1 MVDPKKND
9 IFEGQTQRYQRQN
22 NIDKDIITFSEN
34 YSKRALAGDEN
45 ALFEDIPPL
54 VNKGV
59 SFLEMGIDYL
69 EFTVYTYKEQ
79 AIDLYNLLFSEILGS
94 LILDGSTRH
103 YQDRYIN
110 GRGFFMGCTPK
121 NTPVLHTHWTFPGS
135 ICQEIPFTLWQ
146 KFIKTTSS
154 QNIKIKC
161 TRLDIRA
168 DYCNFTPHDIY
179 QSIQEGKART
189 WANRET
195 LQLIE
200 NPNEFDELGNVGTA
214 TVYIGSRKSDRF
226 MRVYNLHGF
235 TRMELQ
241 TRKDISNH
249 YLEYL
254 LISDEKEFINKSMAI
269 LQDFITIDEEYWHI
283 FTNGIPR
290 AFMKIKPQEDKTLQ
304 SLDKYLK
311 IQVSTVLY
319 LLVAIKGSQYLDQL
333 LSIGQKNIVKNPKY
347 FNLMHKYG
355 LDI

>member
-1 MVDPKKND
+1 MVVNKKND
-9 IFEGQTQRYQRQN
+9 IFELPTQRYQGQN
-22 NIDKDIITFSEN
+22 NFDKDIITFPEN
-34 YSKRALAGDEN
+34 FSKRARAGDEH
-45 ALFEDIPPL
+45 ALFEGIPPL

-69 EFTVYTYKEQ
+69 EFTIYTYKEK
-79 AIDLYNLLFSEILGS
+79 AIDLYNLIFREFLGD

-103 YQDRYIN
+103 YNDRYIN
-110 GRGFFMGCTPK
+110 GRGFFMGCNPK
-121 NTPVLHTHWTFPGS
+121 NTPILHNHWTFPGS
-135 ICQEIPFTLWQ
+135 ICQELPYKLWQ
-146 KFIKTTSS
+146 IFIRETYL
-154 QNIKIKC
+154 NDIKIKC

-168 DYCNFTPHDIY
+168 DYCNFTPYDIY
-179 QSIQEGKART
+179 GSIQEGKART

-200 NPNEFDELGNVGTA
+200 NPNELDELGNIGTA

-241 TRKDISNH
+241 TRKDTSN
-249 YLEYL
+249 YYFEYL
-254 LISDEKEFINKSMAI
+254 LKTDEKEFKNKSMAI
-269 LQDFITIDEEYWHI
+269 IQDFITIDEDYWRF

-304 SLDKYLK
+304 SLDKWLK

-319 LLVAIKGSQYLDQL
+319 LLIAIKGSRYLDEL
-333 LSIGQKNIVKNPKY
+333 LYIGHKNLSKNPKY
-347 FNLMHKYG
+347 FNLIHKYG
-355 LDI
+355 IE